1 MPHASRQHQP
11 PTRGLGSVRKDAGL
25 FAYRTSPA
33 IAGYDHAGFSFSFML
48 LAAQQLARARDA
60 PKVPRLQ
67 VFTDYPKLITHKKK
81 ENGCVPTNSYKRS
94 AHCAQGRLA
103 QPTWLGSEPS
113 VGNR

>member
-1 MPHASRQHQP
+1 
-11 PTRGLGSVRKDAGL
+11 L

-81 ENGCVPTNSYKRS
+81 ENGCVPRTVTK
-94 AHCAQGRLA
+94 GL
-103 QPTWLGSEPS
+103 PTVLRAAWLNPLGSAPS
-113 VGNR
+113 QVWGTGESERAALLLVALSW